1 MSKRFLLGGAAVWL
15 CATVSFQ
22 GVALAQAPAAKPV
35 MDQDI
40 FKNLKVLRDIP
51 VDEFMGTM
59 GLFSAALNVCCGD
72 CHVGAGGS
80 DPMWDSD
87 AKPEKNVA
95 RKMVTMVDNLNKQN
109 FGGAKIVTC
118 WTCHRGSEFPAQT
131 PPLDSVYGEAV
142 VVPPDVLPAVAAN
155 SGAPTV
161 DQIFDKYFTALG
173 GTANLQKLKSYVEK
187 GTSRLFGE
195 TMDDPAEISAK
206 APNMLATYVHQREGD
221 LARVDQDNTA
231 AWVMLPLTVVGQYKT
246 TGAAFEGAKFDAQ
259 LAFPLGLK
267 DYFKNWHA
275 IYPATIQGT
284 DVYGIQGGANG
295 LLVSMYFDRKTGL
308 PRRVIR
314 YNNTVMGRVPTQI
327 DYDDY
332 RPVGGV
338 MMPHKFTY
346 AWISGREDY
355 VISEITPNAPVDDSK
370 FKEPVQRAK

>member
-1 MSKRFLLGGAAVWL
+1 
-15 CATVSFQ
+15 
-22 GVALAQAPAAKPV
+22 
-35 MDQDI
+35 
-40 FKNLKVLRDIP
+40 
-51 VDEFMGTM
+51 
-59 GLFSAALNVCCGD
+59 
-72 CHVGAGGS
+72 
-80 DPMWDSD
+80 
-87 AKPEKNVA
+87 
-95 RKMVTMVDNLNKQN
+95 
-109 FGGAKIVTC
+109 
-118 WTCHRGSEFPAQT
+118 
-131 PPLDSVYGEAV
+131 
-142 VVPPDVLPAVAAN
+142 
-155 SGAPTV
+155 
-161 DQIFDKYFTALG
+161 
-173 GTANLQKLKSYVEK
+173 
-187 GTSRLFGE
+187 
-195 TMDDPAEISAK
+195 
-206 APNMLATYVHQREGD
+206 
-221 LARVDQDNTA
+221 
-231 AWVMLPLTVVGQYKT
+231 VGQYKT

-355 VISEITPNAPVDDSK
+355 VISEITPNAPVDDAK